1 MIKRINPFIVVGIM
15 IAILLVLFIVV
26 QSKKSSILEQNSN
39 LASYTSQARSL
50 KDLKSTWNSKQTL
63 PKLNSIIS
71 NPSVKKKSFIRKL
84 ANKIVLDA
92 KGLTRSEVDM
102 VIKKLLNSAFEIK
115 KINIQRVDDKQL
127 NINVEVNK
135 WRY

>member
-135 WRY
+135 